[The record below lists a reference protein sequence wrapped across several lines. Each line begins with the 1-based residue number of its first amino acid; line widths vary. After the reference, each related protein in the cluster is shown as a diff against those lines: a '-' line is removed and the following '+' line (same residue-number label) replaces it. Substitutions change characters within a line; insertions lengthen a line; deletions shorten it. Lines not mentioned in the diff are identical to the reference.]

1 MIIYILNLYVF
12 IINNNLIEA
21 TNMIKLLRI

>member
-1 MIIYILNLYVF
+1 MIIYVLNLYVF
-12 IINNNLIEA
+12 IINNNLIQA